1 MSHTADTPDTASTIE
16 APIGYLVDTG
26 EMPVFYQSNVAGER
40 TNFEG
45 EREKRPM
52 AIRNARALPNSFSLD
67 VEGFAFVDHPTQVK
81 DFYDDAEVAAVYNR
95 EAEALIKA
103 HTGATRVF
111 VFDHTR
117 RSSSQALRET
127 HNARDPA
134 GAAHTDYTDWSAA
147 QRIKDLLPDEAETL
161 LAKRFAIVN
170 VWRSVAGPV
179 EQWPLALCDARS
191 VDDAHLHTVERRAY
205 NRVGQTRHASYDA
218 GNVWYYFPR
227 MTRDEAVL
235 IKNYDSAAKTL
246 GVAPYSLHTSFED
259 PTSPPDA
266 APRESLETRCLVFFE

>member
-1 MSHTADTPDTASTIE
+1 MSQTAPPDESIPTVE

-26 EMPVFYQSNVAGER
+26 EMPVFYQSNVPGER
-40 TNFEG
+40 TSFEG

-52 AIRNARALPNSFSLD
+52 AVRDGRALPNTFSLD
-67 VEGFAFVDHPTQVK
+67 VEGFAFVDHPTKVR
-81 DFYDDAEVAAVYNR
+81 DFYDDAEVAAVYN
-95 EAEALIKA
+95 AEVDVLIGE
-103 HTGATRVF
+103 HMGASRVF

-117 RSSSQALRET
+117 RSTSQDLREK

-147 QRIKDLLPDEAETL
+147 ERIRDLMPEEAEAR

-170 VWRSVAGPV
+170 VWRSVAGVV
-179 EQWPLALCDARS
+179 EQWPLGLCDARS
-191 VDDAHLHTVERRAY
+191 VDDARLHTVERRAY

-218 GNVWYYFPR
+218 GNIWYYFPR

-235 IKNYDSAAKTL
+235 IKNYDSARDGRARY
-246 GVAPYSLHTSFED
+246 ALHSAFED

-266 APRESLETRCLVFFE
+266 APRESLETRALVFFD

>member
-1 MSHTADTPDTASTIE
+1 MSQSAEPPEAIPTIE

-26 EMPVFYQSNVAGER
+26 EMPVFYQSNVPGER

-52 AIRNARALPNSFSLD
+52 TIRDGRALPNNFSLD
-67 VEGFAFVDHPTQVK
+67 VEGFAFVGHPTKVQ
-81 DFYDDAEVAAVYNR
+81 DFYDDGEVAAVYNA
-95 EAEALIKA
+95 EAEALIGA
-103 HTGATRVF
+103 HMAGASRVF

-117 RSSSQALRET
+117 RSTSQDLREK

-147 QRIKDLLPDEAETL
+147 QRIKDLLPDEAEVL

-170 VWRSVAGPV
+170 VWRSVAGV
-179 EQWPLALCDARS
+179 IEEWPLGLCDARS
-191 VDDAHLHTVERRAY
+191 VDDSRLHTVERRAY

-218 GNVWYYFPR
+218 ANVWYYFPR

-235 IKNYDSAAKTL
+235 IKNYDTETDGRAR
-246 GVAPYSLHTSFED
+246 YSLHSSFED

-266 APRESLETRCLVFFE
+266 APRESLETRALVFFD

>member
-1 MSHTADTPDTASTIE
+1 MSQTADLSDTIPTIE

-26 EMPVFYQSNVAGER
+26 EMPVFYQSNVPGER

-52 AIRNARALPNSFSLD
+52 VIRNARALPNTFSLD
-67 VEGFAFVDHPTQVK
+67 VEGFAFVDHPTKVK
-81 DFYDDAEVAAVYNR
+81 DFYDDAEVAAVYNP
-95 EAEALIKA
+95 EVEALIKA
-103 HTGATRVF
+103 HTGASRVF

-117 RSSSQALRET
+117 RSTSQALREK

-147 QRIKDLLPDEAETL
+147 QRIKDLLPDEAEAL
-161 LAKRFAIVN
+161 LAKRFAIIN
-170 VWRSVAGPV
+170 VWRSVAGTI
-179 EQWPLALCDARS
+179 EEWPLGLCDARS

-235 IKNYDSAAKTL
+235 IKNYDSAAAEL
-246 GVAPYSLHTSFED
+246 CVAPYSLHTAFED

-266 APRESLETRCLVFFE
+266 APRESIETRALVFFD